1 MTMTNSTLP
10 MLHTDAIGAVR
21 TEREL
26 LWQRWRD
33 QWGVP
38 LSLALMPMLL
48 LVLSGEL
55 AAVFH
60 LLPVDGHSSPRDLRL
75 SDLWRSDFW
84 QSLARLQPVQAG
96 LAGLTLLGYLAVSV
110 AGLRVA
116 LRDCYA
122 QTWMSLTR
130 LERDEFEA
138 LATSIEAVDE
148 LATRV
153 SAMHRTLV
161 VEDLI
166 QARWIARLTTPRPRS
181 QARSGRADLDW
192 MPAASAQARGATR

>member
-1 MTMTNSTLP
+1 MTNSTLP

>member
-1 MTMTNSTLP
+1 MTNSTLP

-161 VEDLI
+161 VQDLI

>member
-161 VEDLI
+161 VQDLI